1 MFRYHLALAVAS
13 MTLLVPVAARA
24 HWCDD
29 VWSSN
34 YNLAIR
40 PVTDSVTVPSSGSA
54 TMDIYVQNNMGY
66 PLYNFDLKATAPGY
80 TVKVTRQAPK
90 VAKFLMPG
98 EKLRHTLTISKA
110 GGGAVSVTDL
120 SFSVT
125 FGTGNQSN
133 KYPSNGGKVAMIRKS
148 DGSLFPTKPLPG
160 MSTDRMR
167 DASGSG
173 IAAHILYS
181 SQADYADL
189 DTALDSLMKQ
199 YCVGRPGWDHSAPTG
214 PTANL
219 CPNVKDASTYK
230 CSTSTPGSG
239 TTWLDWGRLW
249 SASELGY
256 RKKELG
262 SRIAPLRKGLQC
274 GWNDSNFAFKSF
286 AGFVLGYL
294 GEDAG
299 ARTFLE
305 GIVGSG
311 SAEEKSVAKASLL
324 LMGSS
329 TDLSK
334 YHADVASCASSSNV
348 YVAAVCQASLAI
360 VDKDD
365 DIVSSKL
372 LPKITWTQPDTAA
385 NGNGMFQA
393 HLVALVAWER
403 RQWAPNA
410 GDTGQ
415 VCFYEDC
422 GGSSSGGGSSGGGS
436 SGGGSSGGGSSS
448 GGSSSGGGGSSGGN
462 DTTPPAAPSH
472 LTCTGTTEGGLR
484 VSWLRVTQDEKG
496 QAEGSVSYKVYYG
509 NSARPESATAVNDY
523 SYAHADATTA
533 LSKDYSNMDGSRTY
547 YFSVVGVDA
556 AGNVS
561 KYSQE
566 VSCVPGVAGAGA
578 GPNCDLAT
586 VTPNSG
592 KLPLKVKLDASKCT
606 PKDVSLSW
614 RIPMAWLAV
623 EAEKTF
629 DTATAEFT
637 FPAEAGSGEVT
648 IDLLATANGQE
659 ESQRYTVKLQPA
671 DSVSNSGC
679 SAGGVG
685 LFSVAGALSLA
696 PFLRRRRA
704 RAAARRVGQRPS
716 AP

>member
-1 MFRYHLALAVAS
+1 MFPYNLALALAS
-13 MTLLVPVAARA
+13 VVLLVPVAARA

-80 TVKVTRQAPK
+80 TVKVARQAPK

-110 GGGAVSVTDL
+110 GGGAVSVTDV

-133 KYPSNGGKVAMIRKS
+133 KYPSSGGKVAVIRKT
-148 DGSLFPTKPLPG
+148 DGTLFPSKPLPG
-160 MSTDRMR
+160 MSSDRMK
-167 DASGSG
+167 DAAGSG
-173 IAAHILYS
+173 IAAHILFS

-219 CPNVKDASTYK
+219 CPNIKDAATYK
-230 CSTSTPGSG
+230 CATKTPGTG

-256 RKKELG
+256 RKKQLG

-274 GWNDSNFAFKSF
+274 GWNDPNFAFKSF

-294 GEDAG
+294 GEDAD
-299 ARTFLE
+299 ARSFLE

-311 SAEEKSVAKASLL
+311 SADEKSVAKASLL
-324 LMGSS
+324 LMGNASDA
-329 TDLSK
+329 TK
-334 YHADVASCASSSNV
+334 YHADVVSCASSSNV

-360 VDKDD
+360 ADKDD
-365 DIVSSKL
+365 NIVSSKL

-393 HLVALVAWER
+393 HLVALVAWDR
-403 RQWAPNA
+403 RQWAPNL

-422 GGSSSGGGSSGGGS
+422 SGSSSGGGSSGGGS
-436 SGGGSSGGGSSS
+436 SGGGSSGGGSS
-448 GGSSSGGGGSSGGN
+448 GGGSSGGN

-484 VSWLRVTQDEKG
+484 VTWSQVTQDERG
-496 QAEGSVSYKVYYG
+496 QTEGSVSYKVFYG
-509 NSARPESATAVNDY
+509 NSARPASATAFDDF
-523 SYAHADATTA
+523 SYAHVDATPA

-547 YFSVVGVDA
+547 YFSVIGVDA
-556 AGNVS
+556 AGNLS

-566 VSCVPGVAGAGA
+566 VSCVPGVAGPGS

-586 VTPNSG
+586 VTPTSG

-606 PKDVSLSW
+606 PKDVDLSW

-629 DTATAEFT
+629 ETATAEFT
-637 FPAEAGSGEVT
+637 FPAEAGAGEVT

-659 ESQRYTVKLQPA
+659 ESSRYTITLQPA
-671 DSVSNSGC
+671 DSTNGGC
-679 SAGGVG
+679 SIGGGGG
-685 LFSVAGALSLA
+685 LFLVGGALSLA
-696 PFLRRRRA
+696 PFLRRRRRA
-704 RAAARRVGQRPS
+704 RAAAMSVGREPS